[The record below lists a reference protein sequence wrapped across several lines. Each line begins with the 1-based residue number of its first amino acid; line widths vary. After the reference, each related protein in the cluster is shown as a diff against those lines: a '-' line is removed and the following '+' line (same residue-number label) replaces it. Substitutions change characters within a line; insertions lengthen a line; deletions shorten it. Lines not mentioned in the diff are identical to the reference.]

1 MLHYY
6 RIALLQD
13 IRSRTATQKSDSR
26 PARAA
31 NITFYV
37 YVVFVA
43 CYLPFYSVR
52 FAMKIVG
59 ETILLQQLK
68 FFSFTLIFLDSSLNT
83 LIYCWKMRQ
92 VWQAVKE
99 ILRDIFTCCQ
109 WTKLMHP
116 RLRLKG
122 IRRNLRPETGHLIR
136 AEPFNRRIHREV
148 IVYIFCSLAYKLT
161 H

>member
-6 RIALLQD
+6 KIALLQD

-26 PARAA
+26 PASAA

-43 CYLPFYSVR
+43 CYLPFYCVR

-92 VWQAVKE
+92 VRQAVKE

-109 WTKLMHP
+109 
-116 RLRLKG
+116 
-122 IRRNLRPETGHLIR
+122 
-136 AEPFNRRIHREV
+136 
-148 IVYIFCSLAYKLT
+148 
-161 H
+161 

>member
-26 PARAA
+26 SARAA

-68 FFSFTLIFLDSSLNT
+68 FF
-83 LIYCWKMRQ
+83 
-92 VWQAVKE
+92 
-99 ILRDIFTCCQ
+99 
-109 WTKLMHP
+109 H
-116 RLRLKG
+116 LRLFFL
-122 IRRNLRPETGHLIR
+122 IHLS
-136 AEPFNRRIHREV
+136 IH
-148 IVYIFCSLAYKLT
+148 
-161 H
+161 